1 MKLALLIAGAAT
13 ALAGVT
19 GFQLTLIEFRDGKEA
34 RTSVDF
40 SRRMVS
46 V

>member
-19 GFQLTLIEFRDGKEA
+19 GFLGSPSA
-34 RTSVDF
+34 RPQNTDKTP
-40 SRRMVS
+40 
-46 V
+46 